1 MLKSVSP
8 VGATSDTWDEEF
20 NSFVMYLNGYV
31 QYSISQQLLGRL
43 LTLLDASCEPGAKTE
58 ALKDLVKQECHATY
72 DDIWRQNSRLDES
85 YTIKSLPNGAN
96 QTATPSHK

>member
-1 MLKSVSP
+1 MLKNIPP
-8 VGATSDTWDEEF
+8 VGSTSDTWDEEF
-20 NSFVMYLNGYV
+20 NSFVVYLNSYV

-72 DDIWRQNSRLDES
+72 DDIWRKNCKLDQD
-85 YTIKSLPNGAN
+85 YTVKSIPHSSTNPSIK
-96 QTATPSHK
+96 

>member
-1 MLKSVSP
+1 MLQSIPP
-8 VGATSDTWDEEF
+8 VGFTSDTWDEEF
-20 NSFVMYLNGYV
+20 NSFVQYLNSYV

-72 DDIWRQNSRLDES
+72 DDIWRQNSRLQDS
-85 YTIKSLPNGAN
+85 YSIKQKDNAAN
-96 QTATPSHK
+96 STASSK

>member
-1 MLKSVSP
+1 MLKNIPP
-8 VGATSDTWDEEF
+8 VGSTSDTWDEDF
-20 NSFVMYLNGYV
+20 NSFVVHLNSYV

-72 DDIWRQNSRLDES
+72 DDIWRKNCKLDVDYS
-85 YTIKSLPNGAN
+85 IKPI
-96 QTATPSHK
+96 SHSTGTNN